1 MGNTA
6 RADYYTIM
14 KGKEEIKVD
23 KISVKMADTGYRS
36 GSVSKSD
43 SSVKAVTDDFRKLLQ
58 GQEQQTDSKEVSK
71 KDTKAED
78 KTEKPAETKDE
89 KTSKE
94 SGNSTKE
101 VAEEEPV
108 VQEKTTQT
116 EVLLAAY
123 QMNLNM
129 CTEVI
134 QAEPQ
139 IQEEILTPVVQ
150 TEGLL
155 ETAADAAVPQIQEAA
170 GIQQSQLPTETAQ
183 PQNAI
188 QDVTAEETD
197 EPAAEIISTV
207 TEIKAPERNNN
218 SSGAEEQYNTQSGGH
233 PAEQAVQAPAA
244 QPHTEVQ
251 AVKPQ
256 EPVRMYVP
264 QPEALPEKVTDQ
276 LLAKISEGVQE
287 FEIHI
292 EPANLGKIAV
302 KILYQEGQATV
313 SIFCSEK
320 RALDVL
326 GRNAGEIGQVIE
338 KNLGGTTTIIVDKQE
353 NDYLNQQRDENQKNG
368 QNPDNE
374 QQKDNRQETSA
385 EDADQF
391 LQKLRLGLTG

>member
-1 MGNTA
+1 M
-6 RADYYTIM
+6 
-14 KGKEEIKVD
+14 D

-71 KDTKAED
+71 KDTKTED
-78 KTEKPAETKDE
+78 KTEKPAETKDD
-89 KTSKE
+89 KTTKDAA
-94 SGNSTKE
+94 NSTKDA
-101 VAEEEPV
+101 AEEEP

-116 EVLLAAY
+116 EGLLAAY

-129 CTEVI
+129 RPEVI

-139 IQEEILTPVVQ
+139 VQEETLAPVVQ

-155 ETAADAAVPQIQEAA
+155 ETAADAAIPQIQEAA
-170 GIQQSQLPTETAQ
+170 GIQQSQLPAETAQ
-183 PQNAI
+183 PQTPV
-188 QDVTAEETD
+188 QDVMPEKTD

-207 TEIKAPERNNN
+207 TETKAPERDNN
-218 SSGAEEQYNTQSGGH
+218 SSGAEEQSNTQSSGH
-233 PAEQAVQAPAA
+233 PAEQAVQAVQAPAA
-244 QPHTEVQ
+244 QTQTEVQ
-251 AVKPQ
+251 AAKTQ

-276 LLAKISEGVQE
+276 LLAKMSEGVQE

-313 SIFCSEK
+313 SIFCTEK

-368 QNPDNE
+368 QNQENE
-374 QQKDNRQETSA
+374 QPKDNRQETSA

-391 LQKLRLGLTG
+391 LQKLRLGLAG

>member
-1 MGNTA
+1 M
-6 RADYYTIM
+6 
-14 KGKEEIKVD
+14 D
-23 KISVKMADTGYRS
+23 KISVKMANTGYRS
-36 GSVSKSD
+36 DSVSKSD
-43 SSVKAVTDDFRKLLQ
+43 SSVKPVTDDFRKLLQ

-71 KDTKAED
+71 EDTKAED
-78 KTEKPAETKDE
+78 KPEKPAETKDD
-89 KTSKE
+89 KTTKDTA
-94 SGNSTKE
+94 NSTKDA
-101 VAEEEPV
+101 AEEEP

-116 EVLLAAY
+116 EGLLAAY

-129 CTEVI
+129 RPEVI

-139 IQEEILTPVVQ
+139 VQEEILTPVVQ

-170 GIQQSQLPTETAQ
+170 GIQQSQLFTETAQ
-183 PQNAI
+183 PQTPV
-188 QDVTAEETD
+188 QDVTPEKTD
-197 EPAAEIISTV
+197 QPAAEIISTV
-207 TEIKAPERNNN
+207 TETKAPERNNN
-218 SSGAEEQYNTQSGGH
+218 SSGAEEQNHTQSGGH
-233 PAEQAVQAPAA
+233 PAEQAVQTQAA
-244 QPHTEVQ
+244 QTQAAQTQTEVQ
-251 AVKPQ
+251 TAKPQ

-276 LLAKISEGVQE
+276 LLAKMSEGVQE

-313 SIFCSEK
+313 SIFCTEK

-338 KNLGGTTTIIVDKQE
+338 KNLGGTTTVIVDKQE

>member
-1 MGNTA
+1 M
-6 RADYYTIM
+6 
-14 KGKEEIKVD
+14 D

-71 KDTKAED
+71 KDTKTED
-78 KTEKPAETKDE
+78 KTEKPAETKDD
-89 KTSKE
+89 KTTKDAAD
-94 SGNSTKE
+94 STKDA
-101 VAEEEPV
+101 AEEEP

-116 EVLLAAY
+116 EGLLAAY

-129 CTEVI
+129 RPEVI

-139 IQEEILTPVVQ
+139 VQEETLAPVVQ

-183 PQNAI
+183 PQTPV
-188 QDVTAEETD
+188 QDVMPEKTD

-207 TEIKAPERNNN
+207 TETKAPERGNN
-218 SSGAEEQYNTQSGGH
+218 SLGAEEQSNTQSSGH

-244 QPHTEVQ
+244 QTQTEVQ
-251 AVKPQ
+251 AAKPQ

-276 LLAKISEGVQE
+276 LLAKMSEGVQE

-313 SIFCSEK
+313 SIFCTEK

-368 QNPDNE
+368 QNQENE
-374 QQKDNRQETSA
+374 QPKDNRQETSA

-391 LQKLRLGLTG
+391 LQKLRLGLAG